1 MKTTKN
7 EGNDILKQITNHI
20 IDTNINNASNSNTS
34 LLNSNSNNLFYHN
47 QYKIDIKKIISD
59 ALNLKKSTNLNSKID
74 DYKRAEL
81 IQLTKH
87 NAISNFLNNLQ
98 SKSIQNIKDAYYK
111 KIKDISYNTQ
121 KQIDDFKKE
130 KKNYE
135 TKYELLAEE
144 NKKQHRIILETN
156 NKYRELSK
164 LFKNSQNIISQM
176 QSHDDFLKQNKTLY
190 EEFIKHYPDEDP
202 IKTIKELQ
210 EKKDGFF
217 NLFSGYTDFQRN
229 LENDMKEYDKQRSHN
244 KKIKSIL
251 KERLDRIQ
259 EMNEHKKNDYE
270 LLINGLNNEV
280 KSLQKLKD
288 DNNKYRKI
296 LFELYSRLISSFKL
310 NKKINIKP
318 KFLKMT
324 EKNFEPDVLD
334 DDRIFKYIN
343 DMIKSNRNAFGD
355 QVLRETIAYS
365 NMMARVYLKNKSCFK
380 YDPLNTFIELKSLM
394 DEKEQKIIK
403 LSDKKKDYEI
413 QFNNMEIENKKLNNI
428 INHINRERNKTL
440 QTKESIRANFRSKSV
455 LPQRLKKPSSKNNSI
470 KKFNITKSK
479 SNITEKNRP
488 FTSQNKAKKQNAQL
502 INSEIPNINNLLVSK
517 NTKLSKSS
525 SSSELNYEEIKEF
538 KKINISKNRDKIL
551 KIHGQQP
558 LVNYINEFN
567 QLINHTNRLFIYK
580 AKISPK
586 NFYSSKKPTWK
597 NNNELFLHKSKSC
610 CNIEKKENENYK
622 EIYDDK
628 MEKQISNKIT
638 GIINDMQ
645 FKRSIKS

>member
-210 EKKDGFF
+210 EKKEKGSYDTRPK
-217 NLFSGYTDFQRN
+217 TDV
-229 LENDMKEYDKQRSHN
+229 LTK
-244 KKIKSIL
+244 
-251 KERLDRIQ
+251 
-259 EMNEHKKNDYE
+259 
-270 LLINGLNNEV
+270 
-280 KSLQKLKD
+280 
-288 DNNKYRKI
+288 NKYI
-296 LFELYSRLISSFKL
+296 L
-310 NKKINIKP
+310 
-318 KFLKMT
+318 
-324 EKNFEPDVLD
+324 
-334 DDRIFKYIN
+334 
-343 DMIKSNRNAFGD
+343 
-355 QVLRETIAYS
+355 
-365 NMMARVYLKNKSCFK
+365 
-380 YDPLNTFIELKSLM
+380 
-394 DEKEQKIIK
+394 
-403 LSDKKKDYEI
+403 
-413 QFNNMEIENKKLNNI
+413 
-428 INHINRERNKTL
+428 
-440 QTKESIRANFRSKSV
+440 RS
-455 LPQRLKKPSSKNNSI
+455 
-470 KKFNITKSK
+470 
-479 SNITEKNRP
+479 
-488 FTSQNKAKKQNAQL
+488 AQ
-502 INSEIPNINNLLVSK
+502 
-517 NTKLSKSS
+517 
-525 SSSELNYEEIKEF
+525 
-538 KKINISKNRDKIL
+538 
-551 KIHGQQP
+551 
-558 LVNYINEFN
+558 
-567 QLINHTNRLFIYK
+567 
-580 AKISPK
+580 
-586 NFYSSKKPTWK
+586 W
-597 NNNELFLHKSKSC
+597 
-610 CNIEKKENENYK
+610 
-622 EIYDDK
+622 
-628 MEKQISNKIT
+628 
-638 GIINDMQ
+638 
-645 FKRSIKS
+645 